1 MNGAFG
7 WANGQPARRGKSGEG
22 SAVRSTGGWVA
33 TTTSAVLLMVA
44 CTLMPRTLGA
54 LGPFI
59 VSDLDLSPSRF
70 GALVSMV
77 FGISALTAIGCARF
91 VDRFPTPWLMR
102 ALLLV
107 VVVDVVM
114 VSRTS
119 TYLWLILAVGLA
131 GLSQG
136 LANPVANRV
145 VRTGVPVA
153 HRALAI
159 GLKQSAVQFGTA
171 FAAFVLP
178 TIALALG
185 WHRSVL
191 AILLLPLLALA
202 VSFAASPGSQ
212 KSERPPPRV
221 AVPARGRL
229 PRRDDDGAWR
239 LAAYSF
245 FIAAGVSGVATYVT
259 LYVHDVLGFSEATAG
274 LVLGFVGLAAVAAR
288 IGWAQVAGARPES
301 GRVAAFVAGAGAA
314 AATLLALSPVAA
326 GWLAWLGA
334 VGVGATAMGAN
345 AVSNLSVVRRSTSA
359 STGHSSAVV
368 AFGFFCGFIPGPVLF
383 GLVVESRL
391 GWSGAWGL
399 VVLEL
404 ALASWI
410 VADRGRVAPWQGREG
425 GREAGTDESTMP
437 GLLDTDG

>member
-1 MNGAFG
+1 MNGSLS
-7 WANGQPARRGKSGEG
+7 PAPDGRPTRPGTPGDAP
-22 SAVRSTGGWVA
+22 AVRSTGGWLA
-33 TTTSAVLLMVA
+33 STTSAVLLMVA

-59 VSDLDLSPSRF
+59 VSDLDLTPSRF

-77 FGISALTAIGCARF
+77 FAISALTAIGCARF
-91 VDRFPTPWLMR
+91 VDRFPTPRLMR
-102 ALLLV
+102 GLLLV

-131 GLSQG
+131 GVSQG

-145 VRTGVPVA
+145 VRIGVPAA

-212 KSERPPPRV
+212 KPARPPRRV
-221 AVPARGRL
+221 AAAARGPL
-229 PRRDDDGAWR
+229 RRDDDGAWR

-314 AATLLALSPVAA
+314 AAVLLALSPLVG

-345 AVSNLSVVRRSTSA
+345 AVSNLSVVRRSSSG

-410 VADRGRVAPWQGREG
+410 VADRGRVAPWKVRQSGPN
-425 GREAGTDESTMP
+425 AGTEGSTAS
-437 GLLDTDG
+437 GLLHPDD

>member
-1 MNGAFG
+1 MKGSLGPAPH
-7 WANGQPARRGKSGEG
+7 GQPSRHQPRDGASPAR
-22 SAVRSTGGWVA
+22 SARGWVA
-33 TTTSAVLLMVA
+33 STTSAVLLMVA

-59 VSDLDLSPSRF
+59 VSDLDLTPSRF

-77 FGISALTAIGCARF
+77 FGGSALTAIGCARF
-91 VDRFPTPWLMR
+91 VDRMPTPRLMR
-102 ALLLV
+102 GLLLV
-107 VVVDVVM
+107 VILDVVM

-131 GLSQG
+131 GVSQG

-159 GLKQSAVQFGTA
+159 GLKQSAVQLGTA
-171 FAAFVLP
+171 FAAFALP

-202 VSFAASPGSQ
+202 VSFAASPGSPEPAQ
-212 KSERPPPRV
+212 PPPP
-221 AVPARGRL
+221 AAGPARARR

-239 LAAYSF
+239 LAVYSF
-245 FIAAGVSGVATYVT
+245 FIASGVSGVATYVT

-274 LVLGFVGLAAVAAR
+274 LVLGFVGAPSRWMRAADVLPHT
-288 IGWAQVAGARPES
+288 WGATS
-301 GRVAAFVAGAGAA
+301 DSVAAFVAGAGAA
-314 AATLLALSPVAA
+314 AAVLLAFSALAG

-391 GWSGAWGL
+391 GWPGAWGL

-410 VADRGRVAPWQGREG
+410 VADRGRVSPWQGRE
-425 GREAGTDESTMP
+425 AGARTDGSAAP
-437 GLLDTDG
+437 GLLDADG